1 MSTHKLGARRSS
13 LPFGTSQNNEIPRR
27 IFEENKKAHTWRRTL
42 GPCSPD
48 DLRFRLIWQH
58 GVTFVYRLPKQRRI
72 RQRARPLRRQG
83 QAIKHVQQKG
93 CPPVLSHSPWNECA
107 TAPPACMSRL
117 LVRAVGF
124 SRCTGHGL
132 TSVILTISLVQIPNR
147 ITGIVFFSG
156 FWFFFSGRWVDAM
169 QFVFWFKTCTKWKS
183 CRTESFVEKLVSRKA
198 DNIFKRKSQ
207 SRGHKQ
213 DWWCEIVY
221 LCWILK
227 WRQQYSI
234 NSFVCIVKQG
244 WYYTLPSTGQTNK
257 YVDMRLVFR
266 EEDQKE
272 KGVSLISV
280 ILGIPAFA
288 LCIMTNLMQNY

>member
-13 LPFGTSQNNEIPRR
+13 LPFGTSENNEIPRK
-27 IFEENKKAHTWRRTL
+27 IFEEKKSTHVTANLGSLLPGWFTIPTNLAAWSNICLQTAQTTTDSTASAPPEETRT
-42 GPCSPD
+42 S
-48 DLRFRLIWQH
+48 
-58 GVTFVYRLPKQRRI
+58 YK
-72 RQRARPLRRQG
+72 A
-83 QAIKHVQQKG
+83 
-93 CPPVLSHSPWNECA
+93 CPTEGVLSHSPWNECA
-107 TAPPACMSRL
+107 AAHPACMSRL

-156 FWFFFSGRWVDAM
+156 FWVFFFSGRWVDAM

-234 NSFVCIVKQG
+234 NSFVCIVKQS
-244 WYYTLPSTGQTNK
+244 WHYTLPSTGQTNK
-257 YVDMRLVFR
+257 YVDKRLVFR
-266 EEDQKE
+266 KEDQNE

-280 ILGIPAFA
+280 ILGI
-288 LCIMTNLMQNY
+288 NQSW